1 MQLGSGSVR
10 ARLAG
15 AACMLLAAGIP
26 AVARAEAPGV
36 WQFEGSALI
45 YGEENRTNCGEPVAR
60 VTRLFPD
67 GQTLSAQ
74 LTLDVMTGASPTGAG
89 PPGKIQTMT
98 TASGNVVTLP
108 ADRIPTSMF
117 KDVRGALDLEW
128 TKPVGS
134 LLTATSGTHY
144 SRERDYQSMGV
155 NETVSLDLMHRLT
168 TLTVGG
174 GYNRDDVIPIGGFA
188 VGMTD
193 SLLAGGST
201 SAPKRVATGMLG
213 LSRILT
219 RRWMVG
225 ATWTRTVEDGYL
237 TEPYKL
243 LSVIDPTTGIN
254 SGTLHENRPGRRTR
268 NSVLGSSVYAMAN
281 DVLYLDYRWYK
292 DDWGIRSDTYD
303 LRYRHELPDQR
314 YIQPHVRFYTQTAA
328 DFYRYNLLD
337 GDSLPQFAT
346 SDFRLGPLRT
356 ATVGATFGFTV
367 PNFPGELSV
376 RAEYIRQWGKGRPG
390 NEPGV
395 QSGYDLFPGVNI
407 GTLLAGWTVNF

>member
-1 MQLGSGSVR
+1 MQLGSGSIR
-10 ARLAG
+10 TRLAG

-26 AVARAEAPGV
+26 TVARAEAPGV

-45 YGEENRTNCGEPVAR
+45 YGEENRTNCAEPVAR

-74 LTLDVMTGASPTGAG
+74 LTLDVITGASPTGAG
-89 PPGKIQTMT
+89 PPGTVQTYT
-98 TASGNVVTLP
+98 TASGNVTTLP
-108 ADRIPTSMF
+108 ASRIPTTAF
-117 KDVRGALDLEW
+117 NDVRGALDLQW
-128 TKPVGS
+128 MRPVGS
-134 LLTATSGTHY
+134 LLKTTTGTHF

-155 NETVSLDLMHRLT
+155 NESVSLDMMHRLT
-168 TLTVGG
+168 TVTVGG
-174 GYNRDDVIPIGGFA
+174 GYNRDDVIPIGGFPA
-188 VGMTD
+188 AMTD
-193 SLLAGGST
+193 SLLPGAPRSE
-201 SAPKRVATGMLG
+201 PKRVSTGLIG

-225 ATWTRTVEDGYL
+225 ATWTRTFEHGYL
-237 TEPYKL
+237 TEPYKVV
-243 LSVIDPTTGIN
+243 SVIDPASGI
-254 SGTLHENRPGRRTR
+254 SSSTLHENRPGSRKRD
-268 NSVLGSSVYAMAN
+268 SVLGSSVYAIGD

-303 LRYRHELPDQR
+303 VRYRHELPDDR
-314 YIQPHVRFYTQTAA
+314 YIQPHLRFYTQSAA
-328 DFYRYNLLD
+328 YFYLYNLTD
-337 GDSLPQFAT
+337 GASLPEFAT

-367 PNFPGELSV
+367 PNFPGQLSV
-376 RAEYIRQWGKGRPG
+376 RAEYIRQWGNGHPG

-407 GTLLAGWTVNF
+407 GTLLGSWTTTF